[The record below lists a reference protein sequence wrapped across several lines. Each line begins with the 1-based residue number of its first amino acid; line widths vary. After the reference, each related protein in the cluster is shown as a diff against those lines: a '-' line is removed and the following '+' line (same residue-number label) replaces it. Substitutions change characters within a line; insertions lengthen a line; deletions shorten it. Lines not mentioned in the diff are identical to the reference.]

1 MFNWWIEKIKFDEEV
16 VNQLPERDG
25 TGLIDNQINNMK
37 IFPVK
42 KWIVCLGVIVPEIL
56 NNYEIKSLRIDY
68 EYSKIGKKRNIK
80 KQQMWTLFSIQ
91 EC

>member
-1 MFNWWIEKIKFDEEV
+1 M
-16 VNQLPERDG
+16 PERDG

>member
-16 VNQLPERDG
+16 VNQLPEKDG

-42 KWIVCLGVIVPEIL
+42 QWIVCLGVIV
-56 NNYEIKSLRIDY
+56 
-68 EYSKIGKKRNIK
+68 
-80 KQQMWTLFSIQ
+80 Q
-91 EC
+91 